1 MSQLTRFIAIDN
13 ISRGQIVE
21 IATNEHTNFN
31 GVIRAGKTTT
41 LRAMLLF
48 YGARPGDIAKA
59 KGGAFESFANFY
71 FPNPSSFLVYEYE
84 KGDKTYCVIVSG
96 KMGQVRYQFLDTAF
110 DNTFFLHEEDGQTKL
125 ADIQQLRVAVEA
137 KEHELTSLIGADTY
151 ANVIQSNKMYRG
163 KGANAEQ
170 IRRLRPK
177 YSLPLNGGSIEN
189 IEKVL
194 SNIFASKAS
203 VANIRNALTNVL
215 VQEGAIAG
223 RILKLDDR
231 ASEVSEWVDDRQA
244 WIDLEKRRETVLTL
258 KQTSADYIAVGNKLS
273 GLKARC
279 DEVSQKTSD
288 SIIKSNEM
296 ATQHEAQLNAIGNE
310 RRDYLEQ
317 SNEIETELSKQE
329 NNLSNQ
335 IAIIV
340 QQKSDFEEGSAD
352 DRNFKPIVDL
362 IALHNSVDSL
372 GKAEQDAKS
381 FYENVSQGNQN
392 ITNIY
397 EQHRAHL
404 ATQKMSLVS
413 DISNLKANSLIQL
426 DQDKANANV
435 LFEDKRRNLEKR
447 WQARIAATDK
457 QVKTTMTQHAKLE
470 VELNNI
476 KASEETE
483 AELAEL
489 HHDLSQGQRDYSA
502 AVVEFSN
509 FTTAQMEAQK
519 LYDQNLAASV
529 TLREKQAKLKEEQRD
544 LQSRIGSGTLFDF
557 LSENVDGFETN
568 IGKVISPA
576 LLSMKGLS
584 PTFESGGDTVF
595 GLGLNLD
602 AIPSLEIKD
611 ESSITN
617 RIVVLDEELAKIESK
632 LASLEQELQKSHT
645 QVKQLAV
652 DLSRSEF
659 NKRTTEDYIKET
671 DIALKELTLKKR
683 DEIEKLTEEKR
694 VAHRKAGESFAQAN
708 SELNNLRQ
716 DSAKEFQ
723 ALNSENQSNIE
734 TINSAHQTLMLSY
747 EKRKLDGQTELD
759 EKRKAFDA
767 QEKADLEAQGCNPQT
782 IINARAMMEQA
793 EKAHRDGRNAGERVG
808 RYNKFMSQEWVKYPP
823 LTREIESVQAKLKTH
838 LDEVKKKKQSLTNKK
853 STIEDEKKL
862 NEQKTETLLSQLHIM
877 EGLAREF
884 AKCSLEADTS
894 RSYLFSSADAHECRI
909 KFNALTKDHNDYA
922 LEGRSKFNII
932 KQTFNRK
939 AGTQT
944 FKFFDRL
951 MAEQASLYSS
961 NDMWWGCAPLLQE
974 YLDGEHLVQSDLLRT
989 RYLLVAQGIVD
1000 FSSQIKA
1007 AHEALNSLGR
1017 KLTSSMKGVAE
1028 PFEAI
1033 GELNISVSSNLHS
1046 LSYYPALERYSLE
1059 HDSWKVHSG
1068 TEMPDDYLIAKLA
1081 NLIDMLGSKSL
1092 SVDVEKSFQFEVIL
1106 NEDGKEKIAKTD
1118 DEIESISSNG
1128 TSYLVILSLYIGLI
1142 NMMRSDNGVQLH
1154 FCIDELGRIDTDSSG
1169 KLIEILD
1176 KQNIKMFSA
1185 LPVES
1190 AELLQHY
1197 PNCYMIQSTGANKRR
1212 YSLYGPDSKVTIHDK
1227 LASVLEE

>member
-1 MSQLTRFIAIDN
+1 MSELTRFIAIDN

-21 IATNEHTNFN
+21 IATNDHTNFN

-48 YGARPGDIAKA
+48 YGSRPGDIAKA

-110 DNTFFLHEEDGQTKL
+110 NKDFFLHKDGDLTKL
-125 ADIQQLRVAVEA
+125 ADVHQLRVAVEA
-137 KEHELTSLIGADTY
+137 KNNELTNLIGADTY
-151 ANVIQSNKMYRG
+151 ANIIQSNKMYRG

-170 IRRLRPK
+170 IRHLRPK
-177 YSLPLNGGSIEN
+177 YSLPVNGGSIEN

-215 VQEGAIAG
+215 IQEGAIAG
-223 RILKLDDR
+223 RILKLDDQ

-288 SIIKSNEM
+288 SILKSNEI
-296 ATQHEAQLNAIGNE
+296 ATHQEAQLNAIGNE
-310 RRDYLEQ
+310 RRDYLEKT
-317 SNEIETELSKQE
+317 NETETELNKQK

-352 DRNFKPIVDL
+352 DRNFRPIVDL
-362 IALHNSVDSL
+362 IALHNSVGSL
-372 GKAEQDAKS
+372 GKAEQDAKG
-381 FYENVSQGNQN
+381 FYEKVTQGNQN

-404 ATQKMSLVS
+404 ETQKMSLTS
-413 DISNLKANSLIQL
+413 DVNNLIAKSLIQL
-426 DQDKANANV
+426 NQDKANAST
-435 LFEDKRRNLEKR
+435 LFEDRRRNLER
-447 WQARIAATDK
+447 LWESRVASADK
-457 QVKTTMTQHAKLE
+457 QVKTTMMQHTKLE

-476 KASEETE
+476 KATE
-483 AELAEL
+483 KTEIELTEL
-489 HHDLSQGQRDYSA
+489 HNELSQGQRDYSE
-502 AVVEFSN
+502 AVLEFSK
-509 FTTAQMEAQK
+509 FTTEKMEAQK

-529 TLREKQAKLKEEQRD
+529 TLREKQSILNEEQRD

-584 PTFESGGDTVF
+584 PTFEEEGHTVF
-595 GLGLNLD
+595 GLGLNLE
-602 AIPSLEIKD
+602 AIPNLEIKD

-632 LASLEQELQKSHT
+632 LGSLEQELKKSHA
-645 QVKQLAV
+645 QVNQLAV

-659 NKRTTEDYIKET
+659 NKRTIEDFIKET
-671 DIALKELTLKKR
+671 DKALKELNLKKS
-683 DEIEKLTEEKR
+683 DEIERFTEEKKQ
-694 VAHRKAGESFAQAN
+694 AHHKAGEVYAKAN
-708 SELNNLRQ
+708 SELITLRK
-716 DSAKEFQ
+716 DSVSEFQ
-723 ALNSENQSNIE
+723 ALNVENQSNIE
-734 TINSAHQTLMLSY
+734 TINIAHQTLMASY
-747 EKRKLDGQTELD
+747 EKRKVDGQTEID
-759 EKRKAFDA
+759 NKRKEFDS

-782 IINARAMMEQA
+782 IINARAMMEKA
-793 EKAHRDGRNAGERVG
+793 EKEHIDGRNAGERVG
-808 RYNKFMSQEWVKYPP
+808 RYNKFMTKEWVKYPP
-823 LTREIESVQAKLKTH
+823 LTQELETVEARLKTH
-838 LDEVKKKKQSLTNKK
+838 LDEVIKKKQYLTERKFV
-853 STIEDEKKL
+853 IEDEKKV
-862 NEQKTETLLSQLHIM
+862 NEQHTETLLSQLHIM
-877 EGLAREF
+877 EGLEREF
-884 AKCSLEADTS
+884 AKVNLEADINHIH
-894 RSYLFSSADAHECRI
+894 LFKSADAQECRM
-909 KFNALTKDHNDYA
+909 KFNSLTKDHADSA
-922 LEGRSKFNII
+922 IEGRSKFNII

-951 MAEQASLYSS
+951 MAEQASIYST

-974 YLDGEHLVQSDLLRT
+974 YLDSEHLVQSDLLRT

-1007 AHEALNSLGR
+1007 AHDALNSLGR
-1017 KLTSSMKGVAE
+1017 KLTTSMKGVAE

-1033 GELNISVSSNLHS
+1033 GELDISVSSNLRS
-1046 LSYYPALERYSLE
+1046 LAYYPVLERYSLE
-1059 HDSWKVHSG
+1059 HDSWKIHSG
-1068 TEMPDDYLIAKLA
+1068 TEMPDDHLIAKLA

-1092 SVDVEKSFQFEVIL
+1092 SVDVEKSFQFEIIL

-1118 DEIESISSNG
+1118 DEIENISSNG

-1142 NMMRSDNGVQLH
+1142 NMMRTDNGVQLH

-1197 PNCYMIQSTGANKRR
+1197 PNCYMIESTGANKRR

>member
-1 MSQLTRFIAIDN
+1 MSKLTRFIAIDN
-13 ISRGQIVE
+13 ISREQIVE
-21 IATNEHTNFN
+21 IATSDHTNFN

-84 KGDKTYCVIVSG
+84 KGDKIYCVIVSG

-110 DNTFFLHEEDGQTKL
+110 DKTFFLHQEDGQTKL

-137 KEHELTSLIGADTY
+137 KNHELTSLIGSDTY
-151 ANVIQSNKMYRG
+151 TNVIQSNKMYRG

-177 YSLPLNGGSIEN
+177 YSLPVNGGSIEN
-189 IEKVL
+189 IERVL

-215 VQEGAIAG
+215 IQEGAIAG
-223 RILKLDDR
+223 RILKLDDQ

-244 WIDLEKRRETVLTL
+244 WIDLEKRRETVLAL
-258 KQTSADYIAVGNKLS
+258 KQTSADYTAVGNKLS

-279 DEVSQKTSD
+279 DEVNQKTSD

-296 ATQHEAQLNAIGNE
+296 ATHYEGQLNAIGNE
-310 RRDYLEQ
+310 RRDYLEKT
-317 SNEIETELSKQE
+317 NETETELYKQK
-329 NNLSNQ
+329 NNLSHQ

-352 DRNFKPIVDL
+352 DRNFRPIVDL
-362 IALHNSVDSL
+362 IALHNSVGSL
-372 GKAEQDAKS
+372 GKAEQDAKN
-381 FYENVSQGNQN
+381 FYEKVSQGNQN
-392 ITNIY
+392 ITHLY
-397 EQHRAHL
+397 EQHRAYL
-404 ATQKMSLVS
+404 DTQKMSLVS
-413 DISNLKANSLIQL
+413 DVNNLKANSLIQL
-426 DQDKANANV
+426 DQDKADASV
-435 LFEDKRRNLEKR
+435 LFEDRRKNLER
-447 WQARIAATDK
+447 LWESRIKSADK
-457 QVKTTMTQHAKLE
+457 QVKTTMMQHTKLE
-470 VELNNI
+470 VELYNI
-476 KASEETE
+476 KATE
-483 AELAEL
+483 KTEVELTEL
-489 HHDLSQGQRDYSA
+489 YNELNQGQRDYGE
-502 AVVEFSN
+502 AVLEFSK
-509 FTTAQMEAQK
+509 FTTAQMETQK
-519 LYDQNLAASV
+519 LYDRNLAASV
-529 TLREKQAKLKEEQRD
+529 TLREKRAKLKEEQKD

-557 LSENVDGFETN
+557 LSENVESFEKN
-568 IGKVISPA
+568 IGKVISPT

-584 PTFESGGDTVF
+584 PTFEEGGQTVF
-595 GLGLNLD
+595 GLGLNLE
-602 AIPSLEIKD
+602 AIPNLEIKD

-617 RIVVLDEELAKIESK
+617 RIVILDEELAKIESK
-632 LASLEQELQKSHT
+632 LGSLEQELQKSHT
-645 QVKQLAV
+645 QVKQLTV
-652 DLSRSEF
+652 DLRRAQF
-659 NKRTTEDYIKET
+659 NKRTIEDFIKET
-671 DIALKELTLKKR
+671 DVALKELNLKKN
-683 DEIEKLTEEKR
+683 DEIERFTEETKA
-694 VAHRKAGESFAQAN
+694 AHRKAGEAYAKAN
-708 SELNNLRQ
+708 AELKTLRQ
-716 DSAKEFQ
+716 DAVKEFQ
-723 ALNSENQSNIE
+723 TLNSEHQSNIE
-734 TINSAHQTLMLSY
+734 TINIAHQTLMTSY
-747 EKRKLDGQTELD
+747 EKLMVDGQIAID
-759 EKRKAFDA
+759 EKRSKFDS
-767 QEKADLEAQGCNPQT
+767 QEKVDLEAQGCNPQT
-782 IINARAMMEQA
+782 IINARTMMEKA

-808 RYNKFMSQEWVKYPP
+808 RYNKFMTKEWIKHSP
-823 LTREIESVQAKLKTH
+823 LTRELETVQVRLKTH
-838 LDEVKKKKQSLTNKK
+838 LDEVKKKKQNLAEIK
-853 STIEDEKKL
+853 SIIEDKKKV
-862 NEQKTETLLSQLHIM
+862 NEQQIEALLSQLHIM
-877 EGLAREF
+877 QGLEREF
-884 AKCSLEADTS
+884 TKINLEADSS
-894 RSYLFSSADAHECRI
+894 RGHLFKSADAQECRM
-909 KFNALTKDHNDYA
+909 KFNSLTKDHADYA

-951 MAEQASLYSS
+951 MAEQASIYST

-1017 KLTSSMKGVAE
+1017 KLTSAMKGVAE

-1033 GELNISVSSNLHS
+1033 GELDISVASNLRS
-1046 LSYYPALERYSLE
+1046 LSYYSVLERYSLE
-1059 HDSWKVHSG
+1059 HDSWKIHSG
-1068 TEMPDDYLIAKLA
+1068 TEMPDDHLIAKLA
-1081 NLIDMLGSKSL
+1081 NLIDMLGSKTL
-1092 SVDVEKSFQFEVIL
+1092 SVDVEKSFQFEIIL

-1118 DEIESISSNG
+1118 DEIENISSNG

-1142 NMMRSDNGVQLH
+1142 NMMRTDNGVQLH

-1197 PNCYMIQSTGANKRR
+1197 PNCYMIESVGANKRR

>member
-1 MSQLTRFIAIDN
+1 LSELTRFIAIDN
-13 ISRGQIVE
+13 ISSGQIVE
-21 IATNEHTNFN
+21 IATNDHTNFN

-110 DNTFFLHEEDGQTKL
+110 DENFFLHEEDDLTKL
-125 ADIQQLRVAVEA
+125 ADVQQLRVAVEA
-137 KEHELTSLIGADTY
+137 KGHELTSLIGADTY

-177 YSLPLNGGSIEN
+177 YSLPVNGGSIEN

-215 VQEGAIAG
+215 IQEGAIAG
-223 RILKLDDR
+223 RILKLDDQ

-244 WIDLEKRRETVLTL
+244 WIDLEKRRETVLAL

-279 DEVSQKTSD
+279 GEVSQKTSD
-288 SIIKSNEM
+288 SIIKSNEI
-296 ATQHEAQLNAIGNE
+296 ATHQEAQLNAIGNE
-310 RRDYLEQ
+310 RRDYLERT
-317 SNEIETELSKQE
+317 NETETELNKQE

-352 DRNFKPIVDL
+352 DRNFRPIVDL
-362 IALHNSVDSL
+362 IALHNSVGSL
-372 GKAEQDAKS
+372 GKAEQDAKG
-381 FYENVSQGNQN
+381 FYEKVTQGNQN

-404 ATQKMSLVS
+404 ETQKMSLTS
-413 DISNLKANSLIQL
+413 DVNNLIANSLIQL
-426 DQDKANANV
+426 DQDKANASI
-435 LFEDKRRNLEKR
+435 LFEDRRRNLEKLWESR
-447 WQARIAATDK
+447 VASADK
-457 QVKTTMTQHAKLE
+457 QVKTTMMQHTKLE

-476 KASEETE
+476 KATE
-483 AELAEL
+483 KTEIELTEL
-489 HHDLSQGQRDYSA
+489 NNELSQGQRDYGE
-502 AVVEFSN
+502 AVIEFSN

-519 LYDQNLAASV
+519 LYDRNLAASV
-529 TLREKQAKLKEEQRD
+529 TLREKKAKLKEEQRD

-584 PTFESGGDTVF
+584 PTFEEGGHTVF
-595 GLGLNLD
+595 GLGLNLE
-602 AIPSLEIKD
+602 AIPNLEIKD

-632 LASLEQELQKSHT
+632 LGTLEQELKKSHT
-645 QVKQLAV
+645 EVNQLSV

-659 NKRTTEDYIKET
+659 NKRTIEDFIKDT
-671 DIALKELTLKKR
+671 DIALKELNLKKS
-683 DEIEKLTEEKR
+683 DEIERFTEEKKQ
-694 VAHRKAGESFAQAN
+694 AHRKAGESYAKAN
-708 SELNNLRQ
+708 SELITLRK
-716 DSAKEFQ
+716 DSASEFQ
-723 ALNSENQSNIE
+723 ALNGENQSNIV
-734 TINSAHQTLMLSY
+734 TINIAHQTLMTSY
-747 EKRKLDGQTELD
+747 EKRKVDGKTEID
-759 EKRKAFDA
+759 KKRKEFDS

-782 IINARAMMEQA
+782 IINARTRMEQA
-793 EKAHRDGRNAGERVG
+793 EKDHRDGRNAGERVG
-808 RYNKFMSQEWVKYPP
+808 RYNKFMAKEWVKHPP
-823 LTREIESVQAKLKTH
+823 LTQELETVQARLKTH
-838 LDEVKKKKQSLTNKK
+838 LDEVKKKKQNLTERK
-853 STIEDEKKL
+853 SIIEDEKKV
-862 NEQKTETLLSQLHIM
+862 NEQQIETLLSQLHIM
-877 EGLAREF
+877 EGLEREF
-884 AKCSLEADTS
+884 AKINLESDIS
-894 RSYLFSSADAHECRI
+894 RIHLFKSADAQECRM
-909 KFNALTKDHNDYA
+909 KFNSLTKDHADYA

-951 MAEQASLYSS
+951 MAEQASIYAT

-1007 AHEALNSLGR
+1007 AHDALNSLGR

-1033 GELNISVSSNLHS
+1033 GELDISVSSNLRS
-1046 LSYYPALERYSLE
+1046 LSYYPVLERYSLE
-1059 HDSWKVHSG
+1059 HDSWKIHSG
-1068 TEMPDDYLIAKLA
+1068 TEMPDDHLIAKLA

-1092 SVDVEKSFQFEVIL
+1092 SVDVEKSFQFEIIL

-1118 DEIESISSNG
+1118 DEIENISSNG
-1128 TSYLVILSLYIGLI
+1128 TSYLVILSLYVGLI
-1142 NMMRSDNGVQLH
+1142 NMMRTDNSVQLH

-1197 PNCYMIQSTGANKRR
+1197 PNCYMIESIGVNKRR